1 MLGGMTKGIVML
13 DASALGPVLGLNEL
27 SQLIKKS
34 PRSILADRS
43 RAPHRLPPDCTPP
56 GTRAPIWL
64 LTDVLDWLKQYRH
77 QPGERQ
83 TAVAPTT
90 PAPRRGPGRPT
101 KAEALARA
109 AATAERG

>member
-43 RAPHRLPPDCTPP
+43 RAPGRLPPDCTPP
-56 GTRAPIWL
+56 GTKAPIWL
-64 LTDVLDWLKQYRH
+64 MEDVLAWLRQHRH
-77 QPGERQ
+77 EP
-83 TAVAPTT
+83 APAPTAPAT
-90 PAPRRGPGRPT
+90 PPRRRGRPT

-109 AATAERG
+109 ATDAKGGAR